1 MPFDQNESNM
11 AKIPII
17 KKKFGQ
23 SYLVWFQN
31 SNLYTQLEEPAWF
44 VFRKIINRYKAE
56 TIASECAIRYG
67 LPFDECLKFVNDIR
81 SNIQQMNQ
89 PVEISDRAENYPI
102 ELRTKKFIPYSTKRY
117 HLTENL
123 IEFSFENQQFESY
136 FHPLISYLETNKT
149 SDKIS
154 YFELYEYEGRSVLRL
169 NGEIKGIWNLDST
182 HNLIG
187 FTYMSMINAMYNKK
201 DDFWL
206 MTVHAAALTNGR
218 KTILFPA
225 ESGNGKTTIAAL
237 LQSRGYQLLSDDF
250 VPIDRHLFRAWPFPI
265 AMSVK
270 NGAIKV
276 LSSLY
281 TGLDQR
287 PLTKTAANK
296 TVRYLS
302 PDYTAEFSGLA
313 FPIKEIILIKYDST
327 VDFEFKTADR
337 LNSIRLMLDQSWIL
351 PNPGNS
357 GIFLDQVAQW
367 SFYQLTYS
375 NNEKAMEAIATL
387 FDHDE

>member
-1 MPFDQNESNM
+1 MP
-11 AKIPII
+11 KIPIV
-17 KKKFGQ
+17 KKKVGQ

-44 VFRKIINRYKAE
+44 VFRKTIKRYKAE

-67 LPFDECLKFVNDIR
+67 LTFDECLQFVNDIR
-81 SNIQQMNQ
+81 SNIQKMNQ
-89 PVEISDRAENYPI
+89 PVEISDRAENYPA
-102 ELRTKKFIPYSTKRY
+102 ELRTKKFIPYSKKCY
-117 HLTENL
+117 QLTDNL

-136 FHPLISYLETNKT
+136 FHPLISYLETNKP
-149 SDKIS
+149 SCKIS
-154 YFELYEYEGRSVLRL
+154 RFELYEYQDMSVLRL
-169 NGEIKGIWNLDST
+169 NGEVKGVWT
-182 HNLIG
+182 FERTGNLIG
-187 FTYMSMINAMYNKK
+187 STYMSIINEMYNKN

-225 ESGNGKTTIAAL
+225 ESGNGKTTMAAL

-250 VPIDRHLFRAWPFPI
+250 VPIDGHLFRAWPFPI

-270 NGAIKV
+270 HGAVKM

-281 TGLDQR
+281 SGLEQK
-287 PLTKTAANK
+287 PLTQTAANK
-296 TVRYLS
+296 TVQYLP
-302 PDYTAEFSGLA
+302 PDYTSGLSGLA
-313 FPIKEIILIKYDST
+313 FPIKEVVLIKYDST
-327 VDFEFKTADR
+327 IEFEFKKADR
-337 LNSIRLMLDQSWIL
+337 LKSIRLMLDQSWIL
-351 PNPGNS
+351 PNPGNA
-357 GIFLDQVAQW
+357 GIFLDRVTQW

-375 NNEKAMEAIATL
+375 NNEKALEAISTL

>member
-1 MPFDQNESNM
+1 MPFDPNECNM
-11 AKIPII
+11 PKIPIV
-17 KKKFGQ
+17 KKKIGQ

-44 VFRKIINRYKAE
+44 VFRKTIKRNKAE

-67 LPFDECLKFVNDIR
+67 LTFDECLKFVNDIR

-89 PVEISDRAENYPI
+89 PVEISDRSENYPV
-102 ELRTKKFIPYSTKRY
+102 ELITKKFIPYSTKRY
-117 HLTENL
+117 QLTDNL
-123 IEFSFENQQFESY
+123 IEFSFESQKFESY

-182 HNLIG
+182 HKLIG
-187 FTYMSMINAMYNKK
+187 FTYMSMINEMYNKN

-225 ESGNGKTTIAAL
+225 ESGNGKTTMAAM
-237 LQSRGYQLLSDDF
+237 LQNRGYQLLSDDL
-250 VPIDRHLFRAWPFPI
+250 VPIDRHLFRGWPFPI
-265 AMSVK
+265 SMSVK
-270 NGAIKV
+270 QGAVEV

-281 TGLDQR
+281 SDLEKKPT
-287 PLTKTAANK
+287 TKTAANK

-302 PDYTAEFSGLA
+302 PDYNPEFFNLA
-313 FPIKEIILIKYDST
+313 FPIKEVISIKYDPT
-327 VDFEFKTADR
+327 VEFEFKKADR
-337 LNSIRLMLDQSWIL
+337 LKFIKLMLDQSWIL
-351 PNPGNS
+351 PNSGNA
-357 GIFLDQVAQW
+357 GIFLDQACQW
-367 SFYQLTYS
+367 SFYELTYS
-375 NNEKAMEAIATL
+375 NNQKALDAISKI
-387 FDHDE
+387 FDHD

>member
-1 MPFDQNESNM
+1 VPFDPNECNM
-11 AKIPII
+11 PKIPIV
-17 KKKFGQ
+17 KKKIGQ

-44 VFRKIINRYKAE
+44 VFRKTIKRNKAE

-67 LPFDECLKFVNDIR
+67 LTFDECLKFVNDIR
-81 SNIQQMNQ
+81 SNIKQMNQ
-89 PVEISDRAENYPI
+89 PVEISDRAENYPV

-117 HLTENL
+117 QLTDNL
-123 IEFSFENQQFESY
+123 IEFSFEDQQFESY

-154 YFELYEYEGRSVLRL
+154 LFELYKFHDKSVLRI
-169 NGEIKGIWNLDST
+169 NGEAKGVWVSEKT
-182 HNLIG
+182 HELIG
-187 FTYMSMINAMYNKK
+187 FTYKSMINEMYNKN

-225 ESGNGKTTIAAL
+225 ESGNGKTTMAAL

-270 NGAIKV
+270 HGAMKL

-281 TGLDQR
+281 SGLDQK
-287 PLTKTAANK
+287 PLTQTATNK

-302 PDYTAEFSGLA
+302 PDYTSEFSGLA
-313 FPIKEIILIKYDST
+313 FPIKEVILIKYDST
-327 VDFEFKTADR
+327 VEFEFKKADR
-337 LNSIRLMLDQSWIL
+337 LKSIRLMLDQSWIL
-351 PNPGNS
+351 PNPGNA
-357 GIFLDQVAQW
+357 GIFLDRVAQW

-375 NNEKAMEAIATL
+375 NNEKALEAISTL